1 MRCPASRRK
10 ELGSRGQITIVKG
23 APLSSE
29 SPFTW
34 RGDSSMAISKFR
46 RIVATLVFGGGISAA
61 GAVSDTSSSTG
72 SDRLGVGPGSSAVHA
87 RLLSQRRLQPG
98 RPQARVCRMPF
109 ACADGRSRQDR
120 PRQAADGTTTSGWL
134 VFGGTSAAAPIV
146 AGIFGVNA
154 GVPLNGYAARLYN
167 QTAHL
172 FDVKSGSNGSCGG
185 TYLCTGGT
193 GYDGPSGLGTPNTP
207 AAF

>member
-1 MRCPASRRK
+1 LCLTRM
-10 ELGSRGQITIVKG
+10 
-23 APLSSE
+23 
-29 SPFTW
+29 
-34 RGDSSMAISKFR
+34 
-46 RIVATLVFGGGISAA
+46 VADVS
-61 GAVSDTSSSTG
+61 AVSDPSTG
-72 SDRLGVGPGSSAVHA
+72 AAVYGPT
-87 RLLSQRRLQPG
+87 
-98 RPQARVCRMPF
+98 
-109 ACADGRSRQDR
+109 
-120 PRQAADGTTTSGWL
+120 GTTTSGWL